1 MSADCIFCKIIDRE
15 LDADIVYEDDKVIAF
30 KDINPAAPVHILI
43 VPRKHIPCLL
53 DMEQDDE
60 ALIGHMHRVAN
71 EVARAFKLDKKGF
84 RVVINC
90 GPDAGQIVFHLH
102 LHLLGG
108 RPLLQTIAKGRGV

>member
-1 MSADCIFCKIIDRE
+1 MSAECIFCKIISKE

-30 KDINPAAPVHILI
+30 KDINPAAPVHILV
-43 VPRKHIPCLL
+43 VPRKHIPALSDL
-53 DMEQDDE
+53 EKDDAE
-60 ALIGHMHRVAN
+60 LMGHLHLVAN
-71 EVARAFKLDKKGF
+71 DVARAFKLDKKGY
-84 RVVINC
+84 RVVINT

>member
-1 MSADCIFCKIIDRE
+1 MSADCIFCKIINRE
-15 LDADIVYEDDKVIAF
+15 LDADIVYEDEIAVAF
-30 KDINPAAPVHILI
+30 KDINPAAPVHILV
-43 VPRKHIPCLL
+43 VPRKHIPTLL
-53 DMEQDDE
+53 DIEKEDE
-60 ALIGHMHRVAN
+60 ALIGHMHSVAN

-90 GPDAGQIVFHLH
+90 GADAGQIVFHLH